1 MLILNSIA
9 VKCLFKNFVKIQK
22 FLQNNYNTFFSESKT
37 FIVIKMFILCPLSIF
52 FIFQLKKQIMDWLT
66 NTDIW
71 VSFFTLC
78 ALEIVL
84 GIDNLIFISILTNK
98 LPEEKQKKARQLGL
112 SLALVMRIS
121 LLFSISWI
129 MSLKNDLFELGTV
142 GISGRDIILILGGL
156 FLIYKSVKEIHEKVE
171 AADGTEP
178 EVLEKATFNAVIA
191 QIIVIDM
198 VFSLDSV
205 ITAVGMTD
213 YIGVM
218 IAAVIVSMIVM
229 MLSADAL
236 SSFVNRHP
244 AVKILALA
252 FLIMIGI
259 ALIAEGLDFHIPKGY
274 IYFSMAFAVVVEFI
288 NISTDTRKKR

>member
-1 MLILNSIA
+1 MEWISN
-9 VKCLFKNFVKIQK
+9 
-22 FLQNNYNTFFSESKT
+22 
-37 FIVIKMFILCPLSIF
+37 P
-52 FIFQLKKQIMDWLT
+52 
-66 NTDIW
+66 DIW
-71 VSFFTLC
+71 ISFLTLC

-98 LPEEKQKKARQLGL
+98 LPENQQAKARQLGL
-112 SLALVMRIS
+112 GLALVMRIG

-129 MSLKNDLFELGTV
+129 MGLKNDLFTIASV

-171 AADGTEP
+171 HDH
-178 EVLEKATFNAVIA
+178 EKENELAKTASFNAVIV
-191 QIIVIDM
+191 QIILIDM

-218 IAAVIVSMIVM
+218 IAAVIVSMVIM
-229 MLSADAL
+229 MLTANTI

-244 AVKILALA
+244 AIKVLALA

-274 IYFSMAFAVVVEFI
+274 IYFSMAFAIIVESI
-288 NISTDTRKKR
+288 NITLGTRKKSN

>member
-1 MLILNSIA
+1 M
-9 VKCLFKNFVKIQK
+9 
-22 FLQNNYNTFFSESKT
+22 
-37 FIVIKMFILCPLSIF
+37 
-52 FIFQLKKQIMDWLT
+52 MDWMTDT
-66 NTDIW
+66 NIW
-71 VSFFTLC
+71 ISFFTLC

-98 LPEEKQKKARQLGL
+98 LPKEKQKKARQLGL
-112 SLALVMRIS
+112 SLALVMRIG

-129 MSLKNDLFELGTV
+129 MSLKDDLFEVGNV

-171 AADGTEP
+171 AADDTEP
-178 EVLEKATFNAVIA
+178 KSLKKATFNAIIA
-191 QIIVIDM
+191 QIIVIDL

-229 MLSADAL
+229 MLSASTL
-236 SSFVNRHP
+236 SGFVNRHP

-288 NISTDTRKKR
+288 NISTNTHKK